1 MQHITLTPQRLTL
14 SAAYIYEKDERVRS
28 RNFQRPKFYY
38 KFARNKNSVVIYLCR
53 FCPPCSCNSCFKSLS
68 NSRIVNSI
76 YNRCESL
83 YLHISKLHYNHSS
96 YVYVCSKNA
105 SRDESAED
113 ISGR

>member
-1 MQHITLTPQRLTL
+1 MQYITVTPQRLTL

-28 RNFQRPKFYY
+28 RSFQRPKFYY
-38 KFARNKNSVVIYLCR
+38 KFARNKNIIKYLCR

-68 NSRIVNSI
+68 NSRIVHSI
-76 YNRCESL
+76 YICCECL
-83 YLHISKLHYNHSS
+83 YLHISKLYYHHSS
-96 YVYVCSKNA
+96 YVYVGGKNA